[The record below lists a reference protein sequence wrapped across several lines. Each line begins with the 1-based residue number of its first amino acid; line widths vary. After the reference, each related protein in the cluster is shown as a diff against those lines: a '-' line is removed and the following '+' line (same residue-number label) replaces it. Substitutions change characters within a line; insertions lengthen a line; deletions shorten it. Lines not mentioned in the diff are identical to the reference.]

1 MDLNK
6 LSNVNGIYFY
16 KTDDFATIKLKLLFK
31 IENTIEE
38 IVKVRLL
45 STYLEKTN
53 KKYKSF
59 KEIKDKCKYFY
70 NMDIDFKQIFI
81 GKENF
86 LSFSV
91 NMLSPRVIAD
101 DYLENAMIFIHEM
114 LFNPNFENNKLDEK
128 IITNLKKD
136 LINEEERNLGNPKVI
151 RERTLFKEVMPS
163 SNLCI
168 NSITDISYF
177 KNIINNISDKE
188 LINLY
193 NKIINESFYKGY
205 VFGDINEKEIK
216 IFNSLFLLKSKIM
229 NLDFR
234 EFLDINSGESEVKH
248 ESNESDL
255 KVVYKLENYDIN
267 KHYLYK
273 TLSRML
279 NGSNG
284 LCHKVLRSEM
294 GLVYSSGAFI
304 NKYMYFGFM
313 IIGAGISFEN
323 KEKCLNGIDKIFTI
337 LKDKNIVEDLL
348 KFAKEKQAQDDYVS
362 REDINEVIRDLE
374 GYIFENRLSREEL
387 GKLIKQ
393 LTPED
398 IINELP
404 NISKKYVFFGKGE
417 ISSD

>member
-1 MDLNK
+1 MDSNK
-6 LSNVNGIYFY
+6 LININGIYFY
-16 KTDDFATIKLKLLFK
+16 KTNDFATIKLKLLFK
-31 IENTIEE
+31 VENTIEE

-45 STYLEKTN
+45 ATYLERTN
-53 KKYKSF
+53 KSYKSF
-59 KEIKDKCKYFY
+59 KEIRDKCKYFY
-70 NMDIDFKQIFI
+70 NMNIDFKQIFI

-91 NMLSPRVIAD
+91 NMLSPRVIEN
-101 DYLENAMIFIHEM
+101 DYLEDAMVFIHEI

-136 LINEEERNLGNPKVI
+136 LINEEERNFGDPKVI
-151 RERTLFKEVMPS
+151 REKTLFKEIMPA
-163 SNLCI
+163 SNLCT
-168 NSITDISYF
+168 NNITDIPYF

-193 NKIINESFYKGY
+193 NRIINESFYKGY

-216 IFNSLFLLKSKIM
+216 IFNSLFLLKPKTAT
-229 NLDFR
+229 LDFR
-234 EFLDINSGESEVKH
+234 EFLDINSGESEVIH

-267 KHYLYK
+267 KHYLYQ

-284 LCHKVLRSEM
+284 LCQEILRSEM
-294 GLVYSSGAFI
+294 GLVYSSGALI

-323 KEKCLNGIDKIFTI
+323 KEKCLNGINKIFTM
-337 LKDKNIVEDLL
+337 LKDKSMVEDLL
-348 KFAKEKQAQDDYVS
+348 KFAKEKQAQEDYVS
-362 REDINEVIRDLE
+362 SENINEVIRDLE

-387 GKLIKQ
+387 GNLIKQ
-393 LTPED
+393 LTPDD

-417 ISSD
+417 NK